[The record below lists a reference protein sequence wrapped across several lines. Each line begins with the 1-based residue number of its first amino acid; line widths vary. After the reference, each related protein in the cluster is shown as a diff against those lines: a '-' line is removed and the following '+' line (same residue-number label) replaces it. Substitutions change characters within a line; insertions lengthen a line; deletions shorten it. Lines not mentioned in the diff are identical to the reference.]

1 MQRLGLLFSMQRGS
15 FRDMLNTKRAV
26 VYTIF
31 GLLSTALN
39 IFTFIVLNDLVGLSA
54 LASNAIAS
62 LAAILFA
69 FFTNRKYVFESSS
82 SLKQEILRFFSSR
95 SFTMI
100 VETLLIYI
108 SVDLLKQSAFVF
120 KLISNAIVIILN
132 YILSSV
138 WVFKI
143 EGECFEQQEDC

>member
-1 MQRLGLLFSMQRGS
+1 MQRLGLRFSMQRES
-15 FRDMLNTKRAV
+15 FRGMLNTKRAV

-39 IFTFIVLNDLVGLSA
+39 IFIFTALNELVGLSA

-62 LAAILFA
+62 LVAILFA
-69 FFTNRKYVFESSS
+69 FFTNRKYVFESSY

-100 VETLLIYI
+100 VETLIIYI
-108 SVDLLKQSAFVF
+108 SVDLLKQNAFIF

-138 WVFKI
+138 WVFKM
-143 EGECFEQQEDC
+143 EG

>member
-1 MQRLGLLFSMQRGS
+1 
-15 FRDMLNTKRAV
+15 MLNTKRAV

-82 SLKQEILRFFSSR
+82 SLKQEILRFFLFKVFHNDSR
-95 SFTMI
+95 NT
-100 VETLLIYI
+100 TNLY
-108 SVDLLKQSAFVF
+108 
-120 KLISNAIVIILN
+120 
-132 YILSSV
+132 
-138 WVFKI
+138 
-143 EGECFEQQEDC
+143 

>member
-1 MQRLGLLFSMQRGS
+1 
-15 FRDMLNTKRAV
+15 MLNTKRAV

-39 IFTFIVLNDLVGLSA
+39 IFTFIVLNELVGLSA
-54 LASNAIAS
+54 LASNATAS

-82 SLKQEILRFFSSR
+82 SLKQEILKFFSSR
-95 SFTMI
+95 SFAMV
-100 VETLLIYI
+100 VETLIIYI
-108 SVDLLKQSAFVF
+108 SVDLLKQNAFIF

-132 YILSSV
+132 YILSYV
-138 WVFKI
+138 WVFKT